1 MTSPRKGAAPGVA
14 VHSVPGAV
22 DEAGNTTVPQANP
35 SQVGMAPVRTAA
47 DLPDRRYFRIG
58 EVATLLGVKPYVLRY
73 WETEFPQVR
82 PQKSRSGQRLY
93 RRREVEVLLDIRAL
107 LYDRGYTIAG
117 ARKALREMEEAR
129 LGGRPASELAP
140 LPATEPPP
148 ANTDGT
154 AMGQVSLRPT
164 QPPVSLGPTPAAHAS
179 EPPLPS
185 LTPQR
190 AEQLTLALAQVDT
203 ALLEELRDGIRDLLS
218 LCRDG

>member
-22 DEAGNTTVPQANP
+22 DDSGNTTVPQASG
-35 SQVGMAPVRTAA
+35 SQAGMAPVKTAA

-129 LGGRPASELAP
+129 LGGRPSTDLAP
-140 LPATEPPP
+140 LPSTEPPP
-148 ANTDGT
+148 TTDGT
-154 AMGQVSLRPT
+154 AVGHASLRPT
-164 QPPVSLGPTPAAHAS
+164 QPPLSMPMAAVGNGS
-179 EPPLPS
+179 DPPLPS

-190 AEQLTLALAQVDT
+190 AEQLTLALAQVDN

-218 LCRDG
+218 LCREG